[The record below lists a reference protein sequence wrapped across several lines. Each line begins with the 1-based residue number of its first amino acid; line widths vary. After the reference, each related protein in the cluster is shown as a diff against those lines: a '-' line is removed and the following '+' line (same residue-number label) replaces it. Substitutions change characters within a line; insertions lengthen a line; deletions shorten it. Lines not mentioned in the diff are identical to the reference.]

1 MMARTV
7 ETGTLGPNFIWAAD
21 MQQNLK
27 KPLYV
32 DAVHYSGEMTNMIAK
47 YILDE
52 IRDRGLRAEI
62 QAVRPTSKVGKS
74 RHISPQS

>member
-1 MMARTV
+1 MARTV
-7 ETGTLGPNFIWAAD
+7 ETKALGSNFIWAAD

-32 DAVHYSGEMTNMIAK
+32 DAVHYSGEMTSMIAK

-62 QAVRPTSKVGKS
+62 HAVKPTSKVGKS